1 MRLWHQR
8 LIHYLPRQQLLGQ
21 HRECCALRGKGW
33 GKKHSVVNYVFE
45 HPYSWLF
52 YYHRLVLCEM
62 SARGY
67 KFSYD
72 WACEN
77 YRGASLLYTDPN
89 DPFVAED
96 FVILRKDKPL
106 SEKAIWF
113 WFNSSTNADEVQL
126 VYPEHDDAYLL
137 ECINN
142 LRSKGIELI
151 NGKSLNQFELQ
162 ATVQNGLLR
171 R

>member
-1 MRLWHQR
+1 
-8 LIHYLPRQQLLGQ
+8 
-21 HRECCALRGKGW
+21 
-33 GKKHSVVNYVFE
+33 
-45 HPYSWLF
+45 
-52 YYHRLVLCEM
+52 M

-96 FVILRKDKPL
+96 FVILRKDKSL

-113 WFNSSTNADEVQL
+113 WFNSSANADEV
-126 VYPEHDDAYLL
+126 
-137 ECINN
+137 
-142 LRSKGIELI
+142 
-151 NGKSLNQFELQ
+151 
-162 ATVQNGLLR
+162 
-171 R
+171 

>member
-62 SARGY
+62 SARVY

-77 YRGASLLYTDPN
+77 YRGTSLLYTDPN

-126 VYPEHDDAYLL
+126 VYLEHDDAYLL

-142 LRSKGIELI
+142 LRSKGVELI
-151 NGKSLNQFELQ
+151 NGKSLN
-162 ATVQNGLLR
+162 
-171 R
+171 